1 MTALNCKGSRSV
13 ALIGD
18 VLWEGSLR
26 GRYVIHGETYVGDML
41 LRLTKV
47 EA

>member
-1 MTALNCKGSRSV
+1 M
-13 ALIGD
+13 GD

-26 GRYVIHGETYVGDML
+26 GGYVAHGETYIGDML
-41 LRLTKV
+41 LRLTKA